1 MSGLPSDCYQRTVS
15 RIDGVDCHA
24 VVTVVGTV
32 YEASIGRH
40 RDFRGGAVP
49 RKRRRK
55 RDDLNRENITQQAAH
70 LTLDLPLLLPGIH
83 VIRRPQIFFAQ
94 ADASSALRGSAMG
107 FVGRCN
113 WWVG

>member
-55 RDDLNRENITQQAAH
+55 RDDLTRENITQQTAH

-83 VIRRPQIFFAQ
+83 VHTTPTDFFPLKQ
-94 ADASSALRGSAMG
+94 MHLQR
-107 FVGRCN
+107 FEGRQ
-113 WWVG
+113 WVLFGDVIGG